1 MYWLFRLEEK
11 MAKYDVEIVETS
23 SRVIT
28 VEADS
33 YKEAEDI
40 AEYMRNNEEVILDYE
55 DLEKVDY
62 RPYPSPVITADNIHI
77 KFDRNEKK
85 VEIDGRQYD
94 CRNLE
99 DLMKAFTDYSF
110 NYLKVEPTK
119 PHAKQNIE
127 RER

>member
-1 MYWLFRLEEK
+1 

-40 AEYMRNNEEVILDYE
+40 AEDMRNNEEVILDYE
-55 DLEKVDY
+55 DLERVDF
-62 RPYPSPVITADNIHI
+62 RPYPSPVITADNIYI
-77 KFDRNEKK
+77 KFDANNKK
-85 VEIDGRQYD
+85 VVIDGRPYD
-94 CRNLE
+94 CKNVE
-99 DLMKAFTDYSF
+99 DLMNAFTDYTT
-110 NYLKVEPTK
+110 NYLKVEPTI
-119 PHAKQNIE
+119 PQSRHNIE